1 MCDLRVDVK
10 EVCAEMGAAPE
21 TLDDAL
27 ETARFLVPAGLCT
40 VDRGVVAVPLSARVM
55 LRTVAQSFD
64 GRFKPAPRRHAK
76 AV

>member
-1 MCDLRVDVK
+1 VNA
-10 EVCAEMGAAPE
+10 VCAEMGAQPDA
-21 TLDDAL
+21 LDDAL

-40 VDRGVVAVPLSARVM
+40 VERGVVSVPFDARVM
-55 LRTVAQSFD
+55 LRTVAQCFD